1 MADAWKL
8 LLLTLALAGVY
19 CARRTQPWLRY
30 EDIITEAL
38 RVYNDAQRGRPL
50 FRLVEATLPFRLN
63 STARVPLNFRIR
75 QTVCISTWERLQQ
88 SESCAFQ
95 EGGEERICTGL
106 FSKVRLRRSLTIS
119 CDRDCGRRDQVSPR
133 SPSCVPPAGQ
143 PVGNGMWSG
152 GGDRRDSGPGRDL
165 TTQPGPT
172 GTLLGTARP
181 NRGCGGSG
189 ES

>member
-1 MADAWKL
+1 MLPA
-8 LLLTLALAGVY
+8 ALGQGVY

-119 CDRDCGRRDQVSPR
+119 CDRDCGRRDQGRFLEQPDQTEVAEAPEKAEASEAVEAPEEAEA
-133 SPSCVPPAGQ
+133 SEVAEAPEEAEASEVAEAPEEAEASEVAEGQ
-143 PVGNGMWSG
+143 
-152 GGDRRDSGPGRDL
+152 
-165 TTQPGPT
+165 
-172 GTLLGTARP
+172 
-181 NRGCGGSG
+181 
-189 ES
+189 EK